1 MKYII
6 SAGGTG
12 GHIYPGIM
20 IAEELIRNGDEVI
33 FIASN
38 RSIDKSILKDVDF
51 KVKHYKMNGFIRS
64 FKPMSIIKNLIN
76 LFYMA
81 LIFIRLTVLYIK
93 FKPNGVI
100 GMGGFISYPVVK
112 YAHVLKIKTYIHE
125 QNSYPG
131 LVNRKLAP
139 IVTKVFYT
147 YDSCLTY
154 FKGDHSNFI
163 YTSNP
168 RIELAKQYLNVDNKD
183 YILFIGGSLGAQQIN
198 DIAIEYANNHHKKIK
213 LVVGNRYYQE
223 YKSNDNEY
231 IEIIEYLDNP
241 LLMMSEAQIVVTR
254 AGATTLLEC
263 VAMNARILAIPSPN
277 VVEDHQSI
285 NANEVQKFG
294 IISILSEHDLTLETF
309 EQKVIELT
317 NKQIHQ
323 NKLADINAV
332 ELIINNIKE

>member
-12 GHIYPGIM
+12 GHIYPGIT
-20 IAEELIRNGDEVI
+20 IAQELINNGDEVI

-38 RSIDKSILKDVDF
+38 RSIDKKILKDVDF
-51 KVKHYKMNGFIRS
+51 EVKHYKMNGFIRN
-64 FKPMSIIKNLIN
+64 FKIMSIFKNLTN
-76 LFYMA
+76 LFYMVI
-81 LIFIRLTVLYIK
+81 IFIRLTFLFTK
-93 FKPNGVI
+93 FRPNGVI

-112 YAHVLKIKTYIHE
+112 YANFLKIKTYIHE

-154 FKGDHSNFI
+154 FKGNKRHYI

-168 RIELAKQYLNVDNKD
+168 RIEEAKKYITTDKKD
-183 YILFIGGSLGAQQIN
+183 YILFIGGSLGAQKIN
-198 DIAIEYANNHHKKIK
+198 DLAIEYANKNQQKVK
-213 LVVGNRYYQE
+213 LIVGSRYY
-223 YKSNDNEY
+223 NEY
-231 IEIIEYLDNP
+231 AQHKNEFIEIIEYLDNP
-241 LLMMSEAQIVVTR
+241 LLMMSEAKIVVSR

-263 VAMNARILAIPSPN
+263 VAMEVRVLAIPSPN

-285 NANEVQKFG
+285 NAKEVQKFG
-294 IISILSEHDLTLETF
+294 IISILSESDLTLNLF
-309 EQKVIELT
+309 EQKIHELNT
-317 NKQIHQ
+317 KEQKE
-323 NKLADINAV
+323 NKLADINAID
-332 ELIINNIKE
+332 LIIKNIKE